1 MEFYKEQ
8 LASFELKMEELEH
21 QPLLIFSKAEMAIKI
36 SRDVLEK
43 LRRHVLKKGFKDREK
58 ECFFFKN
65 IKPKVVGCLIHFLNL
80 IHIERELLYGTGK
93 GESEFLMEQISQLRN
108 YFSQHQ
114 EFYEYYIRKLT
125 DRDHEFFLRKSETL
139 NLHYDSIPSMVDT
152 QFSTTHD
159 MQLAKM
165 LGNLKTIDYL
175 KNRLDL
181 FQVNTNPS
189 LKKQNQSSL
198 KWTGNKVDLV
208 ELVYAL
214 HSSGIINYGQADL
227 KEIAEAFETTFHTS
241 LGDYYRTFLEI
252 RERKIP
258 PTKFLNLL
266 KTNLQNRVT
275 EADG

>member
-1 MEFYKEQ
+1 
-8 LASFELKMEELEH
+8 
-21 QPLLIFSKAEMAIKI
+21 
-36 SRDVLEK
+36 
-43 LRRHVLKKGFKDREK
+43 
-58 ECFFFKN
+58 
-65 IKPKVVGCLIHFLNL
+65 
-80 IHIERELLYGTGK
+80 
-93 GESEFLMEQISQLRN
+93 
-108 YFSQHQ
+108 

-165 LGNLKTIDYL
+165 IGNLKTIDYL

-227 KEIAEAFETTFHTS
+227 KEIAEAFETTLQTS
-241 LGDYYRTFLEI
+241 L
-252 RERKIP
+252 
-258 PTKFLNLL
+258 
-266 KTNLQNRVT
+266 
-275 EADG
+275 